1 MVRTEIQAAVAEE
14 LKQLVDGVAKHF
26 LARTYGPDGM
36 PWGTKFSDLESLSVE
51 IGKAI
56 SQSIMEQAL
65 TRQANDVPADAEVC
79 PGCGQAV
86 PPKPNT
92 RSETRTVSTT
102 AGTVN
107 WSEPE
112 RYCPRCRAAFFPSG
126 PRVGD

>member
-1 MVRTEIQAAVAEE
+1 MVRTEIQAAAAEE

-36 PWGTKFSDLESLSVE
+36 PWGTKFSDLESLSVD

-56 SQSIMEQAL
+56 SQSMMEQAL
-65 TRQANDVPADAEVC
+65 TRQANNVPADAEVC

-92 RSETRTVSTT
+92 CSEPRTVSTT
-102 AGTVN
+102 AGTVD